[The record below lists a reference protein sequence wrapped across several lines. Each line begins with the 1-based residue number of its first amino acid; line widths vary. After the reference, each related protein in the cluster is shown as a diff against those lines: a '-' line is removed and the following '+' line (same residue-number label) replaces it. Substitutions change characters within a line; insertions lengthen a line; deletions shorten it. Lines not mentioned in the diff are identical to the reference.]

1 MTVTTVTGQALDV
14 AASPAS
20 HGEMLYHLQAL
31 RGLAAS
37 LVVLSHCA
45 DTLAQHGLMFPGVAA
60 RLGISGY
67 FGVAAFFIISGFI
80 IYRTSRRSFGDPRGA
95 SGFVLKRL
103 TRIFPVYWIATPLF
117 VALSP
122 HRADFTAADVLF
134 SALLVP
140 HVIASAGNM
149 HPLVGQGWTLQ
160 YETLFYMIFALG
172 LFIGTALIVAVLAAL
187 VAAGSAIMPLS
198 DMAEPLTIA
207 SYWTRPIILL
217 FAAGIGLGLLRERI
231 GPAFSVRY
239 PFMLMLMLVGLWF
252 VYSLGAPLAASEQ
265 IRFPAVLAI
274 WALCGV
280 LVFVSIF
287 GCSGEG
293 IFEKA
298 AEAFGDASYSVYL
311 FHRFILSAL
320 LRLRLQDV
328 SPALFIVAAVIGANL
343 LGFAMYRLVERP
355 VLRTCRGML
364 VGRNTG
370 RSED

>member
-1 MTVTTVTGQALDV
+1 
-14 AASPAS
+14 
-20 HGEMLYHLQAL
+20 MLYHLQAL

-45 DTLAQHGLMFPGVAA
+45 DTLAQHGLMSPGVAA

-103 TRIFPVYWIATPLF
+103 IRIFPVYWIATALF

-160 YETLFYMIFALG
+160 YEILFYMIFALG
-172 LFIGTALIVAVLAAL
+172 LFFTRTIGTALIVAALAAL

-207 SYWTRPIILL
+207 AYWTRPIILL

-231 GPAFSVRY
+231 GPAFSVPY

-287 GCSGEG
+287 GCSEEG
-293 IFEKA
+293 IVREGGRGVRRCVLQRLSVPYFHFVGPA
-298 AEAFGDASYSVYL
+298 APEAAGRQPGAVHRGRGDRGEPVRVRHVPAGGAADTADMPGDAVRRKML
-311 FHRFILSAL
+311 H
-320 LRLRLQDV
+320 V
-328 SPALFIVAAVIGANL
+328 GPPARRRGD
-343 LGFAMYRLVERP
+343 RRP
-355 VLRTCRGML
+355 YIPPG
-364 VGRNTG
+364 
-370 RSED
+370 